1 MNRRQKLV
9 QSQFLNN
16 EEAVIKRLEK
26 VYGVA
31 QKDINDKIKNL
42 QLKID
47 KLQLEYDWMDDDDP
61 AKQKVKSMI
70 QSKIY
75 QKKYQQALGDQID
88 GILKQMQT
96 KGYLTISDYLD
107 ECYEDGFVGSLFDL
121 HGQGIPMLIPLDQ
134 TKMVDAVQLDSK
146 ISQGLYTRLGEDVG
160 LLKKKITAQV
170 SRSIATGIS
179 YGQTAQLLAGYTR
192 IGYNNAIR
200 ITRTE
205 GHRIQTTA
213 AMNAMEQA
221 KDRGAD
227 VVKQWDAALDART
240 RESHTMVDGEIRE
253 LDKPFSNGLMYP
265 GDPDGGAAE
274 VINCRCALL
283 QRAKWA
289 LDDSE
294 LQTLKDRAS
303 FFGLDKAN
311 EYDDFKKKYLKA
323 VQTPDPVSA
332 ATTAPVKAVSL
343 QDFPE
348 YFRKS
353 GASKK
358 AAQTFVDA
366 LNEAQHLPQNIRN
379 LYTRIG
385 DLPNIPANMQIS
397 YTGKDHALST
407 WYSVS
412 TGNVT
417 KAVLKVPKMS
427 GDDLN
432 GQKSTAFHEIG
443 HLIDL
448 GTGTGRKAKTAQFQK
463 LSDAVQKADRAI
475 PDEIGVLFKDFDA
488 QYDAMRDSVRNKYAD
503 AKRALNDAFKAGTMP
518 YSQYKK
524 EWNAYI
530 REEELER
537 DYLAR
542 NLCGGGIGMLSDI
555 YDALSGGSYRD
566 KGVIRYG
573 HGSKYYARAGNKE
586 SEIFA
591 NYMSLS
597 VNRPDL
603 VDMLRKDQPDLCAA
617 LDEMIEEMA
626 GAIK

>member
-16 EEAVIKRLEK
+16 EKAVIKRLEQ

-47 KLQLEYDWMDDDDP
+47 ELQLEYDWMDDTDP
-61 AKQKVKSMI
+61 EKAKVKSMI

-121 HGQGIPMLIPLDQ
+121 HGQDIPMLIPLDQ

-227 VVKQWDAALDART
+227 VVKQWDAALDDRT
-240 RESHTMVDGEIRE
+240 RESHTQVDGEIRE
-253 LDKPFSNGLMYP
+253 LDERFSNGLMYP
-265 GDPDGGAAE
+265 GDPSGGAAE

-283 QRAKWA
+283 QRARWA
-289 LDDSE
+289 LDDGE

-323 VQTPDPVSA
+323 VEKSKVSDILKVKKPTPDAIIKTVGGVDCWVHTEKHGFSDGSWDNKA
-332 ATTAPVKAVSL
+332 AVPATVYTLPDGTRFFYPQRYDTKKQTLSPDLAIEVWNRVPENIRTKIQKTVEVVDYYNPKDAQWRRKYKNFTHSYAIGGEKITFFRYSYHTEDYLLGTYIHEGGHFIDMTLPGTSRDDRYCEQPAWKAAMAKDLATSGKKSCTDYGKNSPTEDFAESV
-343 QDFPE
+343 QQYVINRDKFVADFPE
-348 YFRKS
+348 RAKLL
-353 GASKK
+353 
-358 AAQTFVDA
+358 DA
-366 LNEAQHLPQNIRN
+366 I
-379 LYTRIG
+379 
-385 DLPNIPANMQIS
+385 
-397 YTGKDHALST
+397 
-407 WYSVS
+407 
-412 TGNVT
+412 
-417 KAVLKVPKMS
+417 LK
-427 GDDLN
+427 
-432 GQKSTAFHEIG
+432 
-443 HLIDL
+443 
-448 GTGTGRKAKTAQFQK
+448 
-463 LSDAVQKADRAI
+463 
-475 PDEIGVLFKDFDA
+475 
-488 QYDAMRDSVRNKYAD
+488 
-503 AKRALNDAFKAGTMP
+503 
-518 YSQYKK
+518 
-524 EWNAYI
+524 
-530 REEELER
+530 
-537 DYLAR
+537 
-542 NLCGGGIGMLSDI
+542 
-555 YDALSGGSYRD
+555 
-566 KGVIRYG
+566 
-573 HGSKYYARAGNKE
+573 
-586 SEIFA
+586 
-591 NYMSLS
+591 
-597 VNRPDL
+597 
-603 VDMLRKDQPDLCAA
+603 
-617 LDEMIEEMA
+617 
-626 GAIK
+626 